1 MNQTIYQQLER
12 YMLSCMG
19 DSAHDAEHVYR
30 VLYTALEIASA
41 VVSVDHDVLIAACLL
56 HDVGRPEQL
65 ADPLLCHAEVGAR
78 KAYRFLLDAGFEESF
93 AAHVRD
99 CILTHRYRKS
109 SPPETIEAKIL
120 FVADKLD
127 VVGAVGIARTLMYK
141 GNLTEPLYT
150 KTPDGKIAD
159 GTGESMPSFFQEYK
173 RKLENIYDGFYTC
186 RGKEMALARREA
198 AVQFYENLLGEV
210 RASYAGKELL
220 EKILK

>member
-19 DSAHDAEHVYR
+19 DSAHDAEHIYR

-41 VVSVDHDVLIAACLL
+41 EVLADHDILIAACLL

-65 ADPLLCHAEVGAR
+65 ADPSLCHAEVGAG

-99 CILTHRYRKS
+99 CILTHRYRKAR
-109 SPPETIEAKIL
+109 PPQTLEAKIL
-120 FVADKLD
+120 FDADKLD

-150 KTPDGKIAD
+150 KTPDGKISD
-159 GTGESMPSFFQEYK
+159 GAGESEPSFFQEYK

-198 AVQFYENLLGEV
+198 AVRFYEDLLEEV
-210 RASYAGKELL
+210 RASYAGKAMLDAML
-220 EKILK
+220 